1 MASTWTSGKRFLG
14 KKNDGMMELMELVF
28 YVFFF
33 GGGGGG
39 KTVEETDGLRE
50 KRILYEVYA

>member
-1 MASTWTSGKRFLG
+1 M
-14 KKNDGMMELMELVF
+14 
-28 YVFFF
+28 FFF
-33 GGGGGG
+33 FWGGGGG